1 MMLHSI
7 TIKPTALIVADRAAD
22 QQLLEDTF
30 ADQGFHVLVADKGQ
44 AGIEIWAEKMKAIRF
59 VLVDLGM
66 ATVDGLE
73 VIRTIRIEE
82 NMATYIVALTDEAT
96 SFHPQ
101 DIVYDEVDA
110 WIHKPIKSDQL
121 AALLHTAKLHL
132 RLHDVSDVLAG
143 LTELAAERGGETAG
157 HLQRTKRY
165 CYMLADDLHRHC
177 PALGLTA
184 ERVQDVAEIS
194 VLHDIGKIGL
204 PDGLLTKRGR
214 YTLKEYEIIK
224 DHTNIGGTL
233 LRKMYQ
239 QSGSIYILLGYE
251 IAMTHHEKWDGS
263 GYPLGLQGENIPL
276 PGRIMAFADA
286 YDALLSRRP
295 YKDPLSLYH
304 AEHAIKEGAGR
315 HFDPL
320 IVESYERN
328 RQSFVDIHRDFQEI
342 DQF

>member
-1 MMLHSI
+1 MLHSI
-7 TIKPTALIVADRAAD
+7 GLKPTALIIAGRTVYQQMLADM
-22 QQLLEDTF
+22 F
-30 ADQGFHVLVADKGQ
+30 AGQGFHVLFAESGQ
-44 AGIEIWAEKMKAIRF
+44 SGIEIWAEKMKAIRL
-59 VLVDLGM
+59 VVVDLEM
-66 ATVDGLE
+66 AEVDGSE
-73 VIRTIRIEE
+73 VIKTIRIEE
-82 NMATYIVALTDEAT
+82 NLATYIVALTSQAT
-96 SFHPQ
+96 SSHSQ
-101 DIVYDEVDA
+101 DIIHGEVDA
-110 WIHKPIKSDQL
+110 WIHKPIEIDQL
-121 AALLHTAKLHL
+121 EALLHTAKLRL
-132 RLHDVSDVLAG
+132 RLHDVTDLLAG

-165 CYMLADDLHRHC
+165 CYILADDLRRRC
-177 PALGLTA
+177 PDLGLTM
-184 ERVQDVAEIS
+184 ERVGDIAEIS

-214 YTLKEYEIIK
+214 YTPKEYEIIK
-224 DHTNIGGTL
+224 DHTTIGGTL

-276 PGRIMAFADA
+276 SGRIMAFADA

-304 AEHAIKEGAGR
+304 AEHAIKEGTGR
-315 HFDPL
+315 HFDPQ
-320 IVESYERN
+320 IVESYQRN
-328 RQSFVDIHRDFQEI
+328 RQKFVDIHRDFQEI